1 MTEKN
6 YTREDIDKACIQ
18 AANRFNQFEFQVPDA
33 PGEEKGRKMAYNLY
47 VPENMQAG
55 ETYPLVLF
63 IHDMGSCS
71 EDVTRTLTQGKGA
84 TVWATS
90 YWQNRQPCFVLAP
103 CYPRQ
108 AADDDFQVTW
118 EADATVELVKEVLR
132 LQPSVDEK
140 RIYGTGQSMGCMMLM
155 ELMLRN
161 PGFFGGCFLVAGQW
175 NPQTCGALKNENI
188 WALVSEKDFK
198 AFPIM
203 GDCMKQ
209 IEVNGGRVTR
219 GSLDAKASLPEL
231 NQKVRTIAGSGEH
244 IFFTWFEG
252 DSVLEELEDIKPWFY
267 HMATWPQAYNLEAV
281 GDWLFAQRRSP
292 IDFSCK
298 HHILLEHEDGSRQP
312 MDVPFFQSK
321 KIAPGTWQI
330 LSDGDYSYLVE
341 GENEAFVID
350 SGYGCG
356 NLRAYCQSLT
366 DRPVKRIANTHD
378 HFDHTAN
385 NSYFDCAY
393 MSAETKKLATIPFP
407 SFEGICFP
415 RSYPVQVIDEGY
427 VFDLGGRH
435 LATFKIPDHAV
446 GSLAFLDDQEGILFC
461 GDELCMPFGKPVNG
475 SVEYVHD
482 LLLKL
487 WKHKEEIKILYGG
500 PGKGE
505 TRIIGQLL
513 ENMEYIMAG
522 HEGEMM
528 QPEPGK
534 DAGKKAQGSEP
545 VVYQRRLPH
554 PPDRHHDDPADAA
567 YKRIMNYAGIC
578 VIYDI
583 RRVKEKNADDINM

>member
-1 MTEKN
+1 
-6 YTREDIDKACIQ
+6 
-18 AANRFNQFEFQVPDA
+18 
-33 PGEEKGRKMAYNLY
+33 
-47 VPENMQAG
+47 
-55 ETYPLVLF
+55 
-63 IHDMGSCS
+63 
-71 EDVTRTLTQGKGA
+71 
-84 TVWATS
+84 
-90 YWQNRQPCFVLAP
+90 
-103 CYPRQ
+103 
-108 AADDDFQVTW
+108 
-118 EADATVELVKEVLR
+118 
-132 LQPSVDEK
+132 
-140 RIYGTGQSMGCMMLM
+140 
-155 ELMLRN
+155 
-161 PGFFGGCFLVAGQW
+161 
-175 NPQTCGALKNENI
+175 
-188 WALVSEKDFK
+188 
-198 AFPIM
+198 
-203 GDCMKQ
+203 
-209 IEVNGGRVTR
+209 
-219 GSLDAKASLPEL
+219 
-231 NQKVRTIAGSGEH
+231 
-244 IFFTWFEG
+244 
-252 DSVLEELEDIKPWFY
+252 
-267 HMATWPQAYNLEAV
+267 
-281 GDWLFAQRRSP
+281 
-292 IDFSCK
+292 
-298 HHILLEHEDGSRQP
+298 
-312 MDVPFFQSK
+312 MDVSFFQSE

-341 GENEAFVID
+341 GENEALVID

-366 DRPVKRIANTHD
+366 DKPVKRIANTHD

-435 LATFKIPDHAV
+435 LTTFKIPDHAV

-487 WKHKEEIKILYGG
+487 WKHKEEIKVLYGG

-522 HEGEMM
+522 HEGQKM

-534 DAGKKAQGSEP
+534 DAGKKNQRSEP

-554 PPDRHHDDPADAA
+554 PPDRHQDDPADAI
-567 YKRIMNYAGIC
+567 YKRIMDYAGIC

-583 RRVKEKNADDINM
+583 RRVKEIK